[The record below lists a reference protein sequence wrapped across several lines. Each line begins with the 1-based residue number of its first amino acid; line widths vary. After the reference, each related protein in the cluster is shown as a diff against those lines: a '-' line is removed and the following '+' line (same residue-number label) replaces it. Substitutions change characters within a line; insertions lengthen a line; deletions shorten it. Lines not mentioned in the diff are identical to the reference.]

1 MNATRRS
8 LILLGVL
15 LAACETTRS
24 GLADCPNWFAAE
36 RKAGIIAACDASHHG
51 DPKSRCQMALKR
63 CRGGC
68 DICQFLGTAKRLDAY
83 VADKA
88 EWGPIRR
95 VAMSDRA
102 PNGYDGMRATEEV
115 GAFRRQYKFNWYLCN
130 EFDQID
136 VLAETITHEA
146 MHQCF
151 EVTPPGIL
159 DKKFAP
165 PIECSAQALENICVG
180 K

>member
-1 MNATRRS
+1 
-8 LILLGVL
+8 
-15 LAACETTRS
+15 
-24 GLADCPNWFAAE
+24 
-36 RKAGIIAACDASHHG
+36 
-51 DPKSRCQMALKR
+51 
-63 CRGGC
+63 
-68 DICQFLGTAKRLDAY
+68 
-83 VADKA
+83 
-88 EWGPIRR
+88 
-95 VAMSDRA
+95 MSDQA

-136 VLAETITHEA
+136 VLAETIAHEA
-146 MHQCF
+146 MHQCV

-159 DKKFAP
+159 DKKFSP